1 MVTFVSRLT
10 SKEPP
15 FETWSYCDQ
24 LNVRGQL
31 YITALLR
38 VDLCHV
44 DTYDDDDDD
53 SDDDDD
59 GDSDD
64 DDEDDDDTDG
74 GQLAQR
80 ALIFCSL
87 AQPTTQPLGA
97 A

>member
-1 MVTFVSRLT
+1 M
-10 SKEPP
+10 
-15 FETWSYCDQ
+15 
-24 LNVRGQL
+24 

-38 VDLCHV
+38 VDLCHD

-59 GDSDD
+59 DDNDD
-64 DDEDDDDTDG
+64 DDGDDDDDTDG
-74 GQLAQR
+74 EQLAQR

-87 AQPTTQPLGA
+87 AQPATQPLGA